1 MRGISLPPEAIRARV
16 EGFNEMVDRIPT
28 LQRIHV
34 SYDLAIPEGAR
45 AKVDRALSTHAD
57 KCPTAVSLRGAVEV
71 TWSADIVETEQTD
84 Q

>member
-1 MRGISLPPEAIRARV
+1 MRGINLPPEAIRARV

-34 SYDLAIPEGAR
+34 SYDLTIPEGVR
-45 AKVDRALSTHAD
+45 EKVDRALSTHVD

-71 TWSADIVETEQTD
+71 SWSADIVEEGQAD
-84 Q
+84 R